1 MGDKKKNVDT
11 VFRKALSGH
20 QTNPD
25 EQVWAR
31 ISDRLDKRKKPVFLL
46 WSRWAVAILLILGLV
61 GVFYLMDAF
70 KERERQPLAIQES
83 LPEKS
88 ASPSGQSA
96 TQPETSEKPEA
107 KPNSQTEAVP
117 KKETN
122 EKKEIIPNRQ
132 VPQQDPVVSSPAE
145 NEPREISEPVAVAAT
160 GKPEIIEPPQMDLN
174 REEPLLLSETRTEQ
188 PGEDYTVRVVSR
200 GYALQPE
207 KDKLVEELET
217 KIGVFFTRVDES
229 FGELQDAKNTIFAS
243 LTTRKDRKNTK

>member
-1 MGDKKKNVDT
+1 MEDKKKNMDT

-20 QTNPD
+20 QTIPD
-25 EQVWAR
+25 EQVWER
-31 ISDRLDKRKKPVFLL
+31 ISDRLDKRKKPIFLL
-46 WSRWAVAILLILGLV
+46 WSRWAAAILLLV
-61 GVFYLMDAF
+61 GVAGVFYVVDTF
-70 KERERQPLAIQES
+70 KETERQTAAIQES

-88 ASPSGQSA
+88 ASPSGQTA
-96 TQPETSEKPEA
+96 EQPEKPEE
-107 KPNSQTEAVP
+107 KPNSQTEVLP

-122 EKKEIIPNRQ
+122 KKKEIIPNRQ
-132 VPQQDPVVSSPAE
+132 VPQQDPVVSSPAG
-145 NEPREISEPVAVAAT
+145 NAPREISEPVAVAAT

-174 REEPLLLSETRTEQ
+174 REEQNFLSDTQTEQ

-217 KIGVFFTRVDES
+217 KIGVFFTRVDEG